1 MMPEQ
6 KSVLP
11 SYRVDGRVA
20 VVTGGSRGIG
30 FGCAQALAE
39 AGAQVVLVAR
49 AGPGLEEAAAS
60 IPEATFRACDVT
72 DAVQVREAVGGL
84 PRIDILVNSAGGNLP
99 EPFLEV
105 SEENLRALIDLNLM
119 GTFRVTQAAARVMA
133 AGGGGCVVNVS
144 SDFGH
149 VGFPGRS
156 VYCASKHGVEGL
168 TKAVALELA
177 PLGIRVNSVCPT
189 FIETH
194 LTRPYFA
201 DLEFYRQ
208 AVSRIPLG
216 RIGQVNEVAAAV
228 LFLAS
233 PASSLITGASL
244 LVDGGWTAQ

>member
-1 MMPEQ
+1 MTPEQ
-6 KSVLP
+6 ESVLS

-39 AGAQVVLVAR
+39 AGAEVVLVAR

-60 IPEATFRACDVT
+60 IHGATFRACDVT
-72 DAVQVREAVGGL
+72 DPAQVREAVGGL
-84 PRIDILVNSAGGNLP
+84 ARVDILVNSAGGNLP

-105 SEENLRALIDLNLM
+105 SEEHLLALIDLNLM

-133 AGGGGCVVNVS
+133 AGGGGSVVNVS

-156 VYCASKHGVEGL
+156 VYCISKHGVEGL

-189 FIETH
+189 FIETP

-201 DLEFYRQ
+201 DPEFYRQ

-216 RIGQVNEVAAAV
+216 RIGRVDEVAAAV

>member
-1 MMPEQ
+1 MTPEQ
-6 KSVLP
+6 EYVL
-11 SYRVDGRVA
+11 SLYRVGGRVA

-39 AGAQVVLVAR
+39 AGAEVVLVAR
-49 AGPGLEEAAAS
+49 GGPRLEEAAAS
-60 IPEATFRACDVT
+60 IRGATFRACDVT
-72 DAVQVREAVGGL
+72 DPAQVREAVGGL
-84 PRIDILVNSAGGNLP
+84 PQIDILVNSAGGNVP

-105 SEENLRALIDLNLM
+105 SEEHLRALIELNLM

-133 AGGGGCVVNVS
+133 AGGGGSVVNVS

-189 FIETH
+189 FIETS
-194 LTRPYFA
+194 LTRPYLA
-201 DLEFYRQ
+201 DPEFYKQ

-216 RIGQVNEVAAAV
+216 RIGQVKEVAAAV

-233 PASSLITGASL
+233 PASSLVTGTSL

>member
-1 MMPEQ
+1 MASEHE
-6 KSVLP
+6 SILS
-11 SYRVDGRVA
+11 SYRVDGKVA

-30 FGCAQALAE
+30 FGCARALDE
-39 AGAQVVLVAR
+39 AGADVVLVAR

-60 IPEATFRACDVT
+60 IPGAAFRACDVT
-72 DAVQVREAVGGL
+72 DPAQVREVIGGL
-84 PRIDILVNSAGGNLP
+84 PRIDILVNSAGGNVP
-99 EPFLEV
+99 ESFLDV
-105 SEENLRALIDLNLM
+105 SEEHLHALIDLNLM

-133 AGGGGCVVNVS
+133 AGGGGCVVNIS

-156 VYCASKHGVEGL
+156 VYCLTKHGVEGL

-189 FIETH
+189 FIETP

-201 DLEFYRQ
+201 DPEFYRQ

-233 PASSLITGASL
+233 PASSLVTGASL